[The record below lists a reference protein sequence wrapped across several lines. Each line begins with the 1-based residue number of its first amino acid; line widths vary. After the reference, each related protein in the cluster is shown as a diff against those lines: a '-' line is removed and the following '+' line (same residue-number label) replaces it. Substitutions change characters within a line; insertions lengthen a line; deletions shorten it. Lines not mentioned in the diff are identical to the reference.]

1 MFECGSG
8 ESEKLVVLLY
18 GYKGDEYWLI
28 RVPLGS
34 EWGYMGGMRVAMEG
48 NCGIE
53 HKIGFI
59 LFDQVERPV

>member
-1 MFECGSG
+1 M
-8 ESEKLVVLLY
+8 LLY